1 MIGGRGNYEDCE
13 VLFLRTTARYLDPK
27 YLYLFVIGDKFMIHD
42 ENMALFTLK
51 AQSKAGAIDI
61 YIISVQKILY
71 LRIYEIFKLL
81 YVN

>member
-1 MIGGRGNYEDCE
+1 
-13 VLFLRTTARYLDPK
+13 
-27 YLYLFVIGDKFMIHD
+27 MIHD